1 MGGYDPLVSARSS
14 DAAGSASAGRLRAR
28 DIDRVNA
35 RARIDA
41 AYEEGQ
47 LGADEYEQRSQRAQT
62 AQTLEQLARLVGDL
76 QPGKTETRIAA
87 PPTRPAEV
95 SRYPTRTRARDSD
108 RAATCLL
115 LDAGLADGQL
125 NEVDH
130 RALTE
135 LAGEARTLGELADL
149 TADLQ
154 RAADAPAVAQPPRS
168 YRGQLFGWGV
178 LAACAG
184 LFVAGFMAVN
194 RPTAIPAAPP
204 GVSLGVVQPV
214 VVRIPDMHT
223 GEGIST
229 FFAQYKA
236 KFGDLSVDD
245 LTLYDG
251 YALFKRM
258 VPGQPN
264 RQVSYEYRGGFK
276 LDSQPTTR
284 KTDTPIFDLSTVD
297 VAALGRLLTTA
308 PADMKVA
315 QGKVSH
321 ISFDPDE
328 TSPIRGGQPVP
339 IVRVFVTNDVSETG
353 YFQATAAGV
362 ITRSYPF
369 GR

>member
-1 MGGYDPLVSARSS
+1 MSARSS

-76 QPGKTETRIAA
+76 QPGKTETRVAA
-87 PPTRPAEV
+87 PPTRQAEV

-125 NEVDH
+125 NEGDH
-130 RALTE
+130 RALTD
-135 LAGEARTLGELADL
+135 LAGEARTVGELAEL

-154 RAADAPAVAQPPRS
+154 RSVNAPAVAQPPRS

-178 LAACAG
+178 LAACAA
-184 LFVAGFMAVN
+184 LFVAGFAAVN
-194 RPTAIPAAPP
+194 RPAPIPAAPA
-204 GVSLGVVQPV
+204 GVQMGTVAPIVLS
-214 VVRIPDMHT
+214 IPKLHT
-223 GEGIST
+223 GEGISA
-229 FFAQYKA
+229 FIAQYKA

-245 LTLYDG
+245 LNLYAD
-251 YALFKRM
+251 YAILKRM

-264 RQVSYEYRGGFK
+264 RQVDYDYRGGFVA
-276 LDSQPTTR
+276 DSAPTTR
-284 KTDTPIFDLSTVD
+284 KTDAPVFDLGAIDT
-297 VAALGRLLTTA
+297 AALGKLLVSA
-308 PADMKVA
+308 PGDLKVA
-315 QGKVSH
+315 QGEISH
-321 ISFDPDE
+321 IGFEPDQMPP
-328 TSPIRGGQPVP
+328 TRGGPPTP
-339 IVRVFVTNDVSETG
+339 IVRIYVSNKVNESGFLEATPTG
-353 YFQATAAGV
+353 V
-362 ITRSYPF
+362 VTRSYPF